1 MTILIKVEYSLQG
14 VESRVETEVYIHA
27 YDRVLEVAGN
37 VKPGAWVN
45 HFGVPALKNTV
56 WIDQVGFPGKESI
69 SCPVYTV

>member
-1 MTILIKVEYSLQG
+1 M
-14 VESRVETEVYIHA
+14 RVETEVYIHP

-45 HFGVPALKNTV
+45 HGGVPALKNTV
-56 WIDQVGFPGKESI
+56 WIDQVGFQVGFPGNESI